1 MPGMGGGKRAKA
13 KQKAQV
19 KSGKGA
25 KRSGNP
31 AKRAAGPESP
41 AAVAPAAGAGLGA
54 FGLGGQ
60 SDAELEAALGDLP
73 PEFRNLLG

>member
-31 AKRAAGPESP
+31 AKRAAETTG
-41 AAVAPAAGAGLGA
+41 APAGGSLDAPLGE
-54 FGLGGQ
+54 L
-60 SDAELEAALGDLP
+60 DAAALEAQLGELP
-73 PEFRNLLG
+73 PEFKNLLGG